1 MSKRELLSEAERR
14 HLLGIPVDRDGLVKL
29 YTLDE
34 KDIDLI
40 RLRRE
45 DRNRLGLAVQLAL
58 MRHPGMTMGQA
69 VQQSMGIPEEL
80 LSFIAG
86 QLDLPAEAI
95 GNYASREQTM
105 TDHAR
110 ELAAAFGLRNAVSSD
125 IPFLIEAAASAAW
138 ASDKGLAIAAGMI
151 KALRDAKILMPL
163 VSTME
168 RAGIAGRARARKR
181 AMLALVAD
189 LTPDQLAKLD
199 LLIVCDP
206 DKSREASISA
216 GMTPLAWLKELPLAA
231 KPDHVRSIL
240 DRLLFVR
247 KLGIPAK
254 AATSVHPDRYRQ
266 FVREGRLSSAYL
278 IERYTPLRRR
288 AILVALLIDMEERL
302 TDAAIEAADK
312 LIGKVFTRARNKQAQ
327 RYVATT
333 KDVSRLMRLFCGTI
347 DAIFGAIKDEI
358 DPIAAINAT
367 VGWPALFKARA
378 EVAKIA
384 EMADE
389 DPLIGAVERYATLR
403 KFAPALIEALEFKAG
418 AGSARTIAAINV
430 LRDMNKSGRRDVP
443 ADAPMPFKKQWRK
456 LVLGADGKINRQLW
470 ETATLAH
477 LRNKLRSGDVF
488 VEQSSAYRRFD
499 SYLLPEAGAEPV
511 ALALGLP
518 ATADEWLA
526 QRGPELDKR
535 LKRFAQRLKLGQL
548 EGVSLVDDRL
558 QVSPVKAATPP
569 EAEALADRLDALMP
583 RIRITELLHEVA
595 RETGFLAAFTNL
607 RTGEKCPNESALL
620 AVILASATNLGL
632 ARMAGASQ
640 GVSRD
645 QLVWVQDAYI
655 RDDTCHAAIATIINA
670 HHRLPIA
677 SVWGD
682 GTTSSSDGQFFR
694 GGKRAATGGDI
705 NARYGVDPGFSFYTH
720 VSDQH
725 GPYHVKVISAATHEA
740 PYVLDGL
747 LHHGS
752 HLAIMEHFT
761 DTGGASDHVF
771 ALCAMLGFRFCP
783 RLRDFPDRRLTPIE
797 LPASYSGILPL
808 LGKRAR
814 ADVIGQHWG
823 EIVRLV
829 ASVKTGQVAPSVIL
843 RKLAAYERQNQIDV
857 ALQEIGKIERTLF
870 MLDWL
875 ENPSL
880 RRRCQAGLN
889 KSEQRHSLT
898 QALCTFR
905 QGRIID
911 RSHEAQQYRASGLNL
926 VIAAIVYWNT
936 TYMAD
941 AVAHL
946 RSTGE
951 TVPDDLL
958 AHTSPVGW
966 EHIAFSGDFLWD
978 RAAQSTSRKP
988 LNLASKKRVA

>member
-1 MSKRELLSEAERR
+1 MSKRELLSEAERA
-14 HLLGIPVDRDGLVKL
+14 HLLAIPVDRDALVRL
-29 YTLDE
+29 YSFDQR
-34 KDIDLI
+34 DIDLI

-45 DRNRLGLAVQLAL
+45 DRNRLGIALQLAL
-58 MRHPGMTMGQA
+58 LRHPGMTLAQA
-69 VQQSMGIPEEL
+69 LHQSMALHPSMGIPEEL
-80 LSFIAG
+80 VSFIAE
-86 QLDLPAEAI
+86 QLDLPTAAI
-95 GNYASREQTM
+95 GNYAHREQTM

-110 ELAAAFGLRNAVSSD
+110 ELNLAFGWRHAVRSD

-138 ASDKGLAIAAGMI
+138 SSDKGPVIVAGMI
-151 KALRDAKILMPL
+151 KSLRQAKILLPL
-163 VSTME
+163 VSTIE
-168 RAGIAGRARARKR
+168 RAGLAGRARARKS
-181 AMLALVAD
+181 AMLALVAE
-189 LTPDQLAKLD
+189 LTLEQLAKLD
-199 LLIVCDP
+199 LLMVSDP
-206 DKSREASISA
+206 EK
-216 GMTPLAWLKELPLAA
+216 GVTPLAWLKDVPLAA
-231 KPDHVRSIL
+231 KPDHIRSIL

-254 AATSVHPDRYRQ
+254 VATSIHPDRYRQ
-266 FVREGRLSSAYL
+266 FIREGRASSPYL
-278 IERYTPLRRR
+278 LERYTALRRR
-288 AILVALLIDMEERL
+288 ATLTALLVDMEERL

-333 KDVSRLMRLFCGTI
+333 RDVSRLMRLFCGTI
-347 DAIFGAIKDEI
+347 DAISGAIKD
-358 DPIAAINAT
+358 DSDLVAAIDQS
-367 VGWPALFKARA
+367 VGWPVLLKARA
-378 EVAKIA
+378 EIGKIA

-430 LRDMNKSGRRDVP
+430 LRDLNKSGKRDIP
-443 ADAPMPFKKQWRK
+443 PDAPMPFKKQWRK
-456 LVLGADGKINRQLW
+456 LVVGADGKINRHLW

-488 VEQSSAYRRFD
+488 VERSSAYRRFD
-499 SYLLPEAGAEPV
+499 SYLLPEAGAKPV
-511 ALALGLP
+511 AEALGLP

-526 QRGPELDKR
+526 QRGAELDGR
-535 LKRFAQRLKLGQL
+535 LKRFAQRLKLNQL
-548 EGVSLVDDRL
+548 EGVGLVDDRL

-569 EAEALADRLDALMP
+569 EAETLADRLDAMMP

-620 AVILASATNLGL
+620 AVILAGATNLGL

-645 QLVWVQDAYI
+645 QLVWVEDAYI
-655 RDDTCHAAIATIINA
+655 RDDTCHAAIAAIINA

-694 GGKRAATGGDI
+694 GGKRVAAGGDI

-747 LHHGS
+747 LHHAS
-752 HLAIMEHFT
+752 HLAILEHFT

-783 RLRDFPDRRLTPIE
+783 RLRDFPDRRLTSIE
-797 LPASYSGILPL
+797 LPANYSGILPL

-814 ADVIGQHWG
+814 VDIIQQHWG
-823 EIVRLV
+823 EIIRLV
-829 ASVKTGQVAPSVIL
+829 ASVKSGQVAPSVIL

-889 KSEQRHSLT
+889 KGEQRHSLT

-946 RSTGE
+946 RSSGE
-951 TVPDDLL
+951 IVPDDLM

-978 RAAQSTSRKP
+978 RAALSTSRKP
-988 LNLASKKRVA
+988 LNLAPKKRVA